1 MHVLRTLLMGAL
13 LMTLAAGAAK
23 AADPENTLYMEL
35 KDGRVVIALRP
46 DLAPHAVA
54 RVKELAR
61 QHFYDGL
68 TFHRVIPGFMA
79 QTGDP
84 RGDGTGGSG
93 QHLAAEFTRKEHFA
107 RGTLGMARSQ
117 DPDSAD
123 SQFFICFEAAP
134 WLDGQY
140 TIFGQVVEGMEHVDH
155 IKAGSKEQNGRVSGT
170 PDKIIKLQVAA
181 DAKP

>member
-1 MHVLRTLLMGAL
+1 MHTLRTLLMGAL
-13 LMTLAAGAAK
+13 LMTLAAGAAS

-46 DLAPHAVA
+46 DLAPHTVA
-54 RVKELAR
+54 RVKELVR

-93 QHLAAEFTRKEHFA
+93 QHLAAEFAMKEHFT

-123 SQFFICFEAAP
+123 SQFFICFDAAP

-140 TIFGQVVEGMEHVDH
+140 TVLGQVVEGMEHVDH
-155 IKAGSKEQNGRVSGT
+155 IKAGSREQNGRVLGT
-170 PDKIIKLQVAA
+170 PDKIIRLEVAA